1 MADFQLALILKMAQT
16 INPQIESDRKLEI
29 NSEKF
34 RSLLAETPGR
44 EVARFLDDR
53 SFEPIDFGDRIQGS
67 SDILHGIAGLSPSG
81 KDEIVLQAFSRDR
94 VFRLPTRY

>member
-1 MADFQLALILKMAQT
+1 
-16 INPQIESDRKLEI
+16 
-29 NSEKF
+29 
-34 RSLLAETPGR
+34 
-44 EVARFLDDR
+44 VARFLDDR

-81 KDEIVLQAFSRDR
+81 KDEIVLLAFSRDR